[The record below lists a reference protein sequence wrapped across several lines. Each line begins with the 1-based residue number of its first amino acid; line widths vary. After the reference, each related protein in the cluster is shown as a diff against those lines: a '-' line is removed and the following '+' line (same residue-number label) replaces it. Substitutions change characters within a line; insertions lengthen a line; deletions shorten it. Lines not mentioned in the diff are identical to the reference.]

1 MSNVDHP
8 NSKIVD
14 LSNQVGF
21 LKILVGALTSVIVIG
36 FSAGLIWAKLL
47 DYEHEIDEQKGL
59 LTTNQ
64 QQIKDFKRNLGD
76 LGTLTSEVSIVGDNG
91 SAVCEVGA
99 VIVGLVRQGSQMVVR
114 CASVGRAAWNP
125 NPNPQNYP
133 K

>member
-8 NSKIVD
+8 DSKIVD

-59 LTTNQ
+59 LTTTQ

-76 LGTLTSEVSIVGDNG
+76 LGILTSEVSIVGDNG

-99 VIVGLVRQGSQMVVR
+99 VIVGLVRQGSQMVV
-114 CASVGRAAWNP
+114 
-125 NPNPQNYP
+125 
-133 K
+133 